1 MRLLIILLFTS
12 MALMAQV
19 PYEVI
24 TGNGATDSDS
34 LQLNGLHIVGID
46 VASDFNGDSL
56 YILTS
61 DSFTGTYERV
71 YLTSDGTPLGFP
83 AVAGRRYVFKAAD
96 YYMFEKYIKIQ
107 HNSAADSEQTHT
119 VYLGNYN

>member
-56 YILTS
+56 YILT
-61 DSFTGTYERV
+61 
-71 YLTSDGTPLGFP
+71 FP

>member
-1 MRLLIILLFTS
+1 MRLLTIFLFITTS
-12 MALMAQV
+12 LMAQV
-19 PYEVI
+19 PYDVI

-46 VASDFNGDSL
+46 VSADFNGDSL

-71 YLTSDGTPLGFP
+71 YRAEDGTPLGFP
-83 AVAGRRYVFKAAD
+83 AVAGRRYRLLPTD
-96 YYMFEKYIKIQ
+96 CYLLERHIKLQ